1 MKILLVFL
9 TFLVIDCSNNEI
21 NDNQDKEKIVL
32 EKLAKE
38 LRTIADNSVCSDEYI
53 CDFIGFGSK
62 PCGGNWEYL
71 VYSSSIDVNSF
82 LKKVKKYNDLE
93 KKYNIKYGIVS
104 DCMMVMPPTGTAC
117 EDGKC
122 KAVYN

>member
-9 TFLVIDCSNNEI
+9 TFLIIDCSNNEI
-21 NDNQDKEKIVL
+21 NDNQDSEKTVL

-38 LRTIADNSVCSDEYI
+38 LRTMADDSVCSDEYV

-71 VYSSSIDVNSF
+71 VYSSSIDVNNF
-82 LKKVKKYNDLE
+82 RKRIKKYNELE
-93 KKYNIKYGIVS
+93 KNYNTKYSIVS
-104 DCMMVMPPTGTAC
+104 DCMMAMPPTSTTC

-122 KAVYN
+122 IAVYN